1 MILYAAA
8 DLIWASK
15 IKGTAEALGL
25 LARPARNREMLA
37 ARLADSPVKALLVDL
52 SMGEEALKLLREARG
67 LSVGNHLRLMAWGP
81 HVAKDLLQA
90 ARDAGADEVMTN
102 GAMEH
107 NLEDVLLRLD
117 S

>member
-1 MILYAAA
+1 
-8 DLIWASK
+8 
-15 IKGTAEALGL
+15 
-25 LARPARNREMLA
+25 
-37 ARLADSPVKALLVDL
+37 
-52 SMGEEALKLLREARG
+52 
-67 LSVGNHLRLMAWGP
+67 MAWGP